1 MRNRRANV
9 AFLCCDKALAGPLVG
24 LASSLASNELTN
36 PRSEKYD
43 INRLSYPRVPSAK
56 S

>member
-1 MRNRRANV
+1 MMRDRRANV

-24 LASSLASNELTN
+24 LASSLASNE
-36 PRSEKYD
+36 PSEKYD
-43 INRLSYPRVPSAK
+43 INRLSFPRVPSAK